1 MQLHTGLVLRESA
14 ANPPNICCRALH
26 ITAAREATDAQC
38 LLPVC
43 SEDREQVA
51 QPFAGTSA
59 THPAVALC
67 GKVPLVVQHR
77 VVAKIQC
84 P

>member
-1 MQLHTGLVLRESA
+1 M
-14 ANPPNICCRALH
+14 NPIGSVTCPLEKKRDLGCRALD

-51 QPFAGTSA
+51 QPFAGTSPA
-59 THPAVALC
+59 HPAVTLC
-67 GKVPLVVQHR
+67 GKVPLVVQHG